1 APVAASDVWALPGL
15 RAVVGPYTRDIDR
28 IRYRLLAAMSTGGC
42 TLFLT
47 NTETVPGAKI
57 TRVLGMVQGN
67 TVRAKHLGKDLLAGF
82 KSMAGGEL
90 HQYTELM
97 TEARQE
103 AVNRM
108 VAQA

>member
-1 APVAASDVWALPGL
+1 MFV
-15 RAVVGPYTRDIDR
+15 
-28 IRYRLLAAMSTGGC
+28 
-42 TLFLT
+42 T

-57 TRVLGMVQGN
+57 ARMLGMVQGN

-97 TEARQE
+97 TEARTD
-103 AVNRM
+103 AMNRM
-108 VAQA
+108 IAQAQQMGANAVINVRFSTASVAAGAAELYAYGTAVVLEQQ